1 MYMMRKYRLV
11 SIVGLAMFA
20 ALAFFGLS
28 STAAFAKTTTATT
41 TTQVST
47 LSYTTTN
54 ACPPNL
60 GPGNRGMQPANIRQ
74 LQMFLNKQGFRVPV
88 NGVFDRNTQN
98 AIKQFQARHHLPQ
111 NANVDANLWRL
122 LGQRC

>member
-1 MYMMRKYRLV
+1 MMRKYRLV

-20 ALAFFGLS
+20 ALTFFGLS
-28 STAAFAKTTTATT
+28 STSALAKTTTATTT

-60 GPGNRGMQPANIRQ
+60 GPGNRGNQPANIRQ
-74 LQMFLNKQGFRVPV
+74 LQTFLNKQGFRIPV
-88 NGVFDRNTQN
+88 NGVFDANTQKVV
-98 AIKQFQARHHLPQ
+98 KQFQAHHHLPQ

-122 LGQRC
+122 LGRRC

>member
-1 MYMMRKYRLV
+1 MYKMRKYRLV

-28 STAAFAKTTTATT
+28 STAAFAKTSTATT
-41 TTQVST
+41 TTTQLST
-47 LSYTTTN
+47 LAYTTTN

-60 GPGNRGMQPANIRQ
+60 GPTNRGNQPASIRQ

-88 NGVFDRNTQN
+88 NGVFDANTLN
-98 AIKQFQARHHLPQ
+98 
-111 NANVDANLWRL
+111 
-122 LGQRC
+122 

>member
-20 ALAFFGLS
+20 ALAFFGFS
-28 STAAFAKTTTATT
+28 STAAFAKTST

-47 LSYTTTN
+47 LAYTTTN

-60 GPGNRGMQPANIRQ
+60 GPANRGNQPANIRQ
-74 LQMFLNKQGFRVPV
+74 LQTFLNKQGFRVPV
-88 NGVFDRNTQN
+88 NGVFDANTQK

-122 LGQRC
+122 LGQHC